1 MKIRILVLRVQILTM
16 VNKKKGKDKMW
27 YIVKTIS
34 VQETVA
40 VERCRRAIPY
50 AVADKI
56 FSPSY
61 ECKRRYLGEWHTKVK
76 SLFPGYVFIQS
87 ENKDE
92 LERYLER
99 IPDIVTPVMIGGAF
113 NPIGEDERIFLGE
126 LFDSDYCISCSL
138 GYIVDDQL
146 IVEKGPLMGKEKY
159 IKKIDRHRRIANIW
173 ISFMEQEKQIEV
185 GLEVPARLT
194 AEAYQ
199 EMKKENAASSKHI
212 EMGA

>member
-1 MKIRILVLRVQILTM
+1 
-16 VNKKKGKDKMW
+16 MW

-34 VQETVA
+34 VQELVA
-40 VERCRRAIPY
+40 VESCRRAIPY

-56 FSPSY
+56 FLPSY

-92 LERYLER
+92 LERYLEH

-113 NPIGEDERIFLGE
+113 NPIEEYEHKFLSE
-126 LFDSDYCISCSL
+126 MFDSDYLIGCSL
-138 GYIVDDQL
+138 GYIVDEKL
-146 IVEKGPLMGKEKY
+146 IVEKGPLIGKEKY
-159 IKKIDRHRRIANIW
+159 VKKIDRHRRIANIW
-173 ISFMEQEKQIEV
+173 LPFMGQEKQIEV

-194 AEAYQ
+194 AEEYQ
-199 EMKKENAASSKHI
+199 ELKKENAASSKHI
-212 EMGA
+212 